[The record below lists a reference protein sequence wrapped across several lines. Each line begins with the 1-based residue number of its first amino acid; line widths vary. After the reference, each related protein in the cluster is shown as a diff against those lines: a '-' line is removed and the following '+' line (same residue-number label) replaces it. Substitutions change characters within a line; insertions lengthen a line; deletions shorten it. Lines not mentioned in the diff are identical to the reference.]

1 MAELDET
8 TAWARAVVAGDVVA
22 GELVRAACQ
31 RHLTDIEEGE
41 ARGLFWR
48 PAEAQN
54 IINAYPTYFQITDGP
69 MAGEPFVLLPWMK
82 FLIGSL
88 FGWWRVT
95 PEGQERWRFDE
106 VWLETGKG
114 AGKSPLMAATAL
126 LVIGGLG
133 RRRALAIVTGPKEET
148 AKVTMADA
156 AAFVRSTIPGEDDGV
171 TLESQGKYLVRGEGD
186 NAHKIEHVASNSVLK
201 TVSGKAT
208 QVSGPRPT
216 AVFQDELHEVTDANL
231 VDIWM
236 KALAKNPLG
245 GFLFMATNTPGI
257 DQPVGSMFSERA
269 RRVVLGHEH
278 LDSLLVFIARVDVA
292 DQKTVFDTEAVWGKA
307 MPSLNVTFPVD
318 NVRQQVAKARGSPML
333 AASVKRLYFGI
344 PGGGADFWLDD
355 PTLWERALAPVDEA
369 DYVNCRCWLS
379 LDLADRHDLL
389 PLTMTWEVPTPIADN
404 PAAVRLVQKTWYWTR
419 GDGLAERS
427 RIDGMAYEQWAAAG
441 YLNVVPG
448 PMISKDFPAVQVQD
462 LIGRHNVQFMAVDMA
477 KMREFQ
483 EAAKEIGLDCWYYEG
498 ADGRPGKGLMMVK
511 HAQGLQVRFTD
522 KQMSMPTSLVAFEDH
537 IRAGTITIDNNPM
550 NTVCAANAK
559 QISDAVGNRAWTK
572 KATDQRGRIDGMIT
586 MTMGAGAAGFE
597 VTRKESVYAKR
608 GAIVL

>member
-1 MAELDET
+1 MAEPDEA
-8 TAWARAVVAGDVVA
+8 TAWARAVVAGDIVA

-31 RHLTDIEEGE
+31 RHLADLETGHE
-41 ARGLFWR
+41 RGLFWR
-48 PAEAQN
+48 PDEAQK
-54 IINAYPTYFQITDGP
+54 IIDAYPAYFQITDGP
-69 MAGEPFVLLPWMK
+69 MAGEPFHLLGWMK

-133 RRRALAIVTGPKEET
+133 RRRALAIVTGPKDDT
-148 AKVTMADA
+148 AMVTMADA
-156 AAFVRSTIPGEDDGV
+156 AAFVRSPIPSADDDEA
-171 TLESQGKYLVRGEGD
+171 TLESQGKFVVRGEGD
-186 NAHKIEHVASNSVLK
+186 NAHKIEHPGSKSVFK
-201 TVSGKAT
+201 TMSGKAT

-216 AVFQDELHEVTDANL
+216 AVFIDEVHEIIDAKL
-231 VDIWM
+231 IDMWA
-236 KALAKNPLG
+236 KALAKNALG
-245 GFLFMATNTPGI
+245 GFLFLATNTPGI

-269 RRVVLGHEH
+269 RRVVLGHEQV
-278 LDSLLVFIARVDVA
+278 DSLLVFTARVDVA
-292 DQKTVFDTEAVWGKA
+292 DQKTVFDNEPVWGKS
-307 MPSLNVTFPVD
+307 MPSLGVTFPVD
-318 NVRQQVAKARGSPML
+318 NVRREVTKARSSPML

-355 PTLWERALAPVDEA
+355 PELWNRALAPVDEA
-369 DYVNCRCWLS
+369 DYVNCRAWLS

-389 PLTMTWEVPTPIADN
+389 PITITWEVPAPTADD
-404 PAAVRLVQKTWYWTR
+404 PAAVRLVQKSWYWTR

-427 RIDGMAYEQWAAAG
+427 KQDGAAYEQWAADG
-441 YLNVVPG
+441 FLQVVPG
-448 PMISKDFPAVQVQD
+448 PMISKDFPAAQVQD
-462 LIGRHNVQFMAVDMA
+462 LCARHNVQFMAVDMA

-483 EAAKEIGLDCWYYEG
+483 EAAKDIGLACWFYEG
-498 ADGRPGKGLMMVK
+498 PDQPQGKGLMLVK

-522 KQMSMPTSLVAFEDH
+522 KQMSMPTSVVAFEDH
-537 IRAGTITIDNNPM
+537 IRGGTITIDANPI
-550 NTVCAANAK
+550 NTACAANAK

-597 VTRKESVYAKR
+597 VVRKNKKPGV
-608 GAIVL
+608 IQL